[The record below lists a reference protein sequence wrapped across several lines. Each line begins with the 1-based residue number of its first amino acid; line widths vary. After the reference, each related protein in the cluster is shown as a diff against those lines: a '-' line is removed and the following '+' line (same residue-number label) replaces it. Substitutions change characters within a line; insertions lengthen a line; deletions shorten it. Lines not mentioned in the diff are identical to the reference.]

1 MKRCIEGNIL
11 LEKAPRTEST
21 TSGPAVKLRDGLEL
35 NEKNFF
41 PYPTAIV
48 GGVGTGKTSL
58 TEEILEP
65 LLKHT
70 DKSGDNVV
78 LFAAKPRMLRYA
90 RPGDTVLTVDAQD
103 PAGCWDIFG
112 ELDASENPALTAREI
127 SFSLFREAREKTNQC
142 FFPDAARDIFCN
154 TLLFLHQYG
163 RDSGI
168 RFHNGDLVQFL
179 STTPLYGNEHKPGWM
194 ELSRLYP
201 EYFGMIPD
209 YLGEGTE
216 QGLGV
221 LSELRTLIANY
232 FYESAASFDGTFS
245 AVNAMRTGGQRIFLH
260 FDYAKASNSALK
272 IFQIILDLLMKHSLG
287 SGKNFKTYFIFDE
300 FSLLYKLENLTN
312 CLSYGR
318 DPDDTGN
325 GGCRILVILQSARLL
340 TNHYSEAEAM
350 TLLSLFPN
358 MIVMK
363 AIDGMSRQIL
373 ADRYGTARYLMT
385 YTGTNGKSV
394 PMEYED
400 KVVSDYS
407 FSKLCKPGQ
416 AIMSLPFL
424 SDNPFYYD
432 GYRKEDSQ

>member
-1 MKRCIEGNIL
+1 MKKCIEGNIL
-11 LEKAPRTEST
+11 LEKAPKTESQ
-21 TSGPAVKLRDGLEL
+21 GAGLVVKLQNGLEL
-35 NEKNFF
+35 NEGNFF
-41 PYPTAIV
+41 PYPTAILGSV
-48 GGVGTGKTSL
+48 GAGKTGVVKK
-58 TEEILEP
+58 ILDP
-65 LLKHT
+65 LLEHA
-70 DKSGDNVV
+70 DKTGDNVV
-78 LFAAKPRMLRYA
+78 IFAAKPDMLRYS
-90 RPGDTVLTVDAQD
+90 RPGDPILQVDSRD
-103 PAGCWDIFG
+103 PASCWDTFG
-112 ELDASENPALTAREI
+112 EMDASENPALTAREI
-127 SFSLFREAREKTNQC
+127 SFSLFREAREKTTQV

-154 TLLFLHQYG
+154 SLLFLYEYG
-163 RDSGI
+163 KEHGV

-179 STTPLYGNEHKPGWM
+179 NTTPLYGNEHKPGWM

-201 EYFGMIPD
+201 EYFSMIPD

-216 QGLGV
+216 QGRGV

-245 AVNAMRTGGQRIFLH
+245 AVSAMRTGGQRIFLH

-272 IFQIILDLLMKHSLG
+272 IFQIILDLLLKHSLG
-287 SGKNFKTYFIFDE
+287 SGKTFKTYFIFDE
-300 FSLLYKLENLTN
+300 FSLIYRLENLKN

-325 GGCRILVILQSARLL
+325 GGCRILVTLQSARLL

-363 AIDGMSRQIL
+363 VMDGMSRQIL
-373 ADRYGTARYLMT
+373 ADRYGTARYMRT
-385 YTGTNGKSV
+385 YIGANGKPV
-394 PMEYED
+394 PTEYED